1 MGFSRMMRLTFGDDD
16 ESANDDKDKPTKSS
30 KGTKSATKS
39 VTSVTVLKRQLTRAQ
54 NRIGELEAA
63 LERAQLT
70 IKKLRAG
77 AGAKPGVRK
86 KVMRKVRRTG

>member
-1 MGFSRMMRLTFGDDD
+1 MGFSRMMRLTFGDND
-16 ESANDDKDKPTKSS
+16 ESANDDKPTKSS

-70 IKKLRAG
+70 IKKLRAD
-77 AGAKPGVRK
+77 AKPGMRK
-86 KVMRKVRRTG
+86 KVVRKVRRTG